1 MVGRYILI
9 AVLMFICLVPTA
21 SAASTQVVKDQIGR
35 SVRLPAKVQRIIPM
49 GGATRLVVYMQAFY
63 LVAGLEAMESRQP
76 LSSGRPYNMAI
87 RKQAE
92 TLPIIGEGR
101 QKPVNAEAIIA
112 VRPDLIIS
120 TDLDVSQADRLQR
133 MTGVPVLVLDYG
145 GTGVLDLEK
154 VKSGFRLLGKVLGRG
169 QRADQLATALDRQQK
184 ELAELLKDVTAV
196 PVYIGAVSYRG
207 SQGITSTSADY
218 FPLQMARAVNLADGL
233 KRSGN
238 IQIDKEQLLVW
249 NPPVILVDAGG
260 EALVRQDLARNRSL
274 YDQLDA
280 FRNGHVYRTLPYN
293 YYHTNLELALANS
306 WYIASLL
313 HPEQLAKVDPAR
325 KTDELCMLF
334 NNITCYQQLK
344 QEFGGFGRLPL
355 QPGQGQKQRYPS
367 DG

>member
-1 MVGRYILI
+1 M
-9 AVLMFICLVPTA
+9 
-21 SAASTQVVKDQIGR
+21 GR
-35 SVRLPAKVQRIIPM
+35 SVKLPAKVQRIIPL
-49 GGATRLVVYMQAFY
+49 GGATRLVVYMQAFD

-76 LSSGRPYNMAI
+76 VSSGRPYNMAI

-101 QKPVNAEAIIA
+101 QKPVNAEAIMS
-112 VRPDLIIS
+112 VSPDLIIS
-120 TDLDVSQADRLQR
+120 TDLDASQADRLQR

-154 VKSGFRLLGKVLGRG
+154 VKSSFKLLGKVLGRG
-169 QRADQLATALDRQQK
+169 QRAEQLVSALDRQQK
-184 ELAELLKDVTAV
+184 ELAELLKDVTAT

-218 FPLQMARAVNLADGL
+218 FPLQMARAANLADGL

-238 IQIDKEQLLVW
+238 IQVNKEQLLVW
-249 NPPVILVDAGG
+249 NPAMILVDAGG
-260 EALVRQDLARNRSL
+260 EALVKQDLAHNRSF
-274 YDQLDA
+274 YNQLDA
-280 FRNGHVYRTLPYN
+280 FRNGQVYRTLPYN
-293 YYHTNLELALANS
+293 YYHTNLELALANG

-313 HPEQLAKVDPAR
+313 HPNQLAKVDPAR
-325 KTDELCMLF
+325 KTDEFCMLF

-355 QPGQGQKQRYPS
+355 QPGLSQKQRYPS